1 MRIVIPPRQYPS
13 DGAPTAIRKTGDG
26 FTCLGPAQFH
36 QYFAAGPSVE
46 QAAFMARSQV
56 PNFADNS
63 TAVITTAVWR
73 SKPSW
78 ALVAAADR
86 TINLDLERWYVTRAN
101 CHKVEVEVAG
111 ASHSV
116 YVCRPK
122 EVAAMIEEAAARAR

>member
-1 MRIVIPPRQYPS
+1 MVSLASAPRSFISTLLPTRLLS
-13 DGAPTAIRKTGDG
+13 RPLHGAIA
-26 FTCLGPAQFH
+26 
-36 QYFAAGPSVE
+36 
-46 QAAFMARSQV
+46 V
-56 PNFADNS
+56 PNSADNS
-63 TAVITTAVWR
+63 KAVITTAVWR

-116 YVCRPK
+116 YVSRPK
-122 EVAAMIEEAAARAR
+122 RLPP